1 MREIFSTKQEN
12 TNFNA
17 KKLIAG
23 AAITLSAFGL
33 TSCKDTIV
41 ETVSSNGDSKG
52 SSVLFNADCA
62 SQDPDRD
69 NTRKASV
76 TMNHNKIKTQADLE
90 SALFSAVMDK
100 LENPHYGPAVVYS
113 EEQQTDIRESV
124 NLATNQ
130 RYEGNISTIDQ
141 EDSVDVNIIAYG
153 DTSSRGAVIE
163 EFELGGGKGEILQ
176 ASTERKTCV
185 AYNDRGAD
193 NVN

>member
-33 TSCKDTIV
+33 TSCKDNIV
-41 ETVSSNGDSKG
+41 ETVSSSGDSKE

-90 SALFSAVMDK
+90 SALFSAVMNK

-124 NLATNQ
+124 NLATDQ

-141 EDSVDVNIIAYG
+141 NDSVDVNIIAYG
-153 DTSSRGAVIE
+153 DTSSRGTVIE
-163 EFELGGGKGEILQ
+163 EFELGGGTGEILQ

-185 AYNDRGAD
+185 AYNDRGAVG
-193 NVN
+193 NN